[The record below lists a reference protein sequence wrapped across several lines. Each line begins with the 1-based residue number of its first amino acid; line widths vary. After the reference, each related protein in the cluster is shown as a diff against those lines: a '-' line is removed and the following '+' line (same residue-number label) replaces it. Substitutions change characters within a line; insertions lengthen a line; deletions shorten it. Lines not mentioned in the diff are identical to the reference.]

1 MSDELIVCDGCSRH
15 VRAGDAR
22 CPFCQSPAP
31 RDARATAARAA
42 AAACLAVAAGLSLQA
57 CYGGPPRPRSY
68 AYEQH
73 RPGGATLQVASDP
86 APSSAPAPHAEEG
99 K

>member
-1 MSDELIVCDGCSRH
+1 MNVELIVCDGCGRH

-22 CPFCQSPAP
+22 CPFCLAAAP
-31 RDARATAARAA
+31 REGRATAARVA
-42 AAACLAVAAGLSLQA
+42 AAACLAVTAGLSLQA

-86 APSSAPAPHAEEG
+86 AQTAQEGTEE
-99 K
+99 